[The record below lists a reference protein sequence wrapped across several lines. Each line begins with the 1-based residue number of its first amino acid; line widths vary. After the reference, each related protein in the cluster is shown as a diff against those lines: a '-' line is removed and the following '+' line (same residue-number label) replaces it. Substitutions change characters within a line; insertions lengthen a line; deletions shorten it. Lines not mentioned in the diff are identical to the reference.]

1 MHTLIAGRA
10 LLVSVLMAAF
20 ALRHDEVLAN
30 EGSHPD
36 ADVTTTAPAC
46 SEASG
51 LRSLDLA
58 DAISQ
63 SLRTQPQLI
72 IAQQDVVE
80 ARSDVRA
87 SVAPF
92 LPSAQ
97 FGFTDERYVPS
108 NGGAPVVVWATRCWA
123 ARKQNPATPRSVS
136 VGIC

>member
-10 LLVSVLMAAF
+10 LLVTVLMAAF
-20 ALRHDEVLAN
+20 TLRHDEVLAN